1 MSVVA
6 ANANQSES
14 INESTTNENPL
25 NLRGIEFTEYATPDS
40 DFMEKAFYGFGFSK
54 TKKFKG
60 RDIEYFNQNDIHFL
74 LNKEKQGFSKEFAKS
89 HGPAICSMGWRV
101 DDAAFA
107 FEQAIKR
114 GAKSAE
120 NEVNKLPYPAIFGIG
135 DSLIYFID
143 KFAGSKNNPGSIY
156 ESDFEAIETPVLN
169 EDKGFLR
176 VDHLTNNVYQG
187 TMEKWADFYK
197 GVFGFTEVRYFD
209 IKGVKTALISYAL
222 QSPCGTFCIP
232 INEGKGSKDN
242 QIDEYLEE
250 YNGPGVQHLAFITD
264 DLVGSLDKLDR
275 DIVDTLHIVPE
286 YYDEIFERV
295 PWVKEDKEKI
305 KEHQILVDS
314 QAENTYLLQI
324 FTKNMFGP
332 IFIEMIQRV
341 NDQGFGEGNFS
352 TLFKS
357 IELNQM
363 ERGVL

>member
-1 MSVVA
+1 MTDAKPASH
-6 ANANQSES
+6 
-14 INESTTNENPL
+14 NPL
-25 NLRGIEFTEYATPDS
+25 KLCGIEFTEYASPDS
-40 DFMEKAFYGFGFSK
+40 DFMEQAFYGFGFSK

-60 RDIEYFNQNDIHFL
+60 RDIDYFNQNDIHFL
-74 LNKEKQGFSKEFAKS
+74 LNRETKGFSKEFAKS

-101 DDAAFA
+101 EDASFA
-107 FEQAIKR
+107 FEEAIKR

-120 NEVNKLPYPAIFGIG
+120 NEANKLPYPAIFGIG
-135 DSLIYFID
+135 DSLIYFIEH
-143 KFAGSKNNPGSIY
+143 FVPYEGNVGKNKGVIY
-156 ESDFEAIETPVLN
+156 DTDFEAHSEPVIV
-169 EDKGFLR
+169 EEKGFLA

-187 TMEKWADFYK
+187 TMQKWADFYK
-197 GVFGFTEVRYFD
+197 DVFGFTEVRYFD

-242 QIDEYLEE
+242 QIDEYLSE

-264 DLVGSLDKLDR
+264 DLVASLEKLDR
-275 DIVDTLHIVPE
+275 DIIDTLHIVPE
-286 YYDEIFERV
+286 YYDEIFDRV
-295 PWVKEDKEKI
+295 PWVKEDKAKI
-305 KEHQILVDS
+305 KAHQILVDS
-314 QAENTYLLQI
+314 QSENSYLLQI
-324 FTKNMFGP
+324 FTKNLFGP